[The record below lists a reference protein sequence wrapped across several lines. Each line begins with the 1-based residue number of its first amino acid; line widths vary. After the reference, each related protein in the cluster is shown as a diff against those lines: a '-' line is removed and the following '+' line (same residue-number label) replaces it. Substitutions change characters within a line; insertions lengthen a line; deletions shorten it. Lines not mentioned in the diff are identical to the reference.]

1 MLLFIFL
8 KLFILVWLYI
18 DFYVIAIH
26 TTGINLAILLI
37 IIFVSNI
44 VLMNPIDYLGIIE
57 SVLFLVY
64 ICPLQ
69 FSMIMFILTNDL
81 VISFINRD
89 LLGITSYLLINYW
102 ISKVNSGIKAIVYN
116 KVGDIFP
123 IVWLVIL
130 YDLVSSS
137 NYAMF
142 KLVFNIILCL
152 CYPLLYSIPIIV
164 IIFSKSAQLP
174 FFSRLANAM
183 SAPTPIPALLHPSTM
198 VIAGV
203 YLGLIMDDQLVL
215 LFDISCFFSLAYAM
229 SLSITLIFSLWSAI
243 SVSDVKSIIA
253 SPTISQI
260 SYMFLALVI
269 HPILSLLIYY
279 FMLYVRACYL
289 FYLEHL
295 FILN

>member
-1 MLLFIFL
+1 
-8 KLFILVWLYI
+8 
-18 DFYVIAIH
+18 
-26 TTGINLAILLI
+26 
-37 IIFVSNI
+37 
-44 VLMNPIDYLGIIE
+44 MNSIDYLGIIE
-57 SVLFLVY
+57 SQLFLVY

-81 VISFINRD
+81 LISFVGWD

-116 KVGDIFP
+116 KVGDIFL

-137 NYAMF
+137 NYHASLSHTIY
-142 KLVFNIILCL
+142 KLVFNILLCL
-152 CYPLLYSIPIIV
+152 FYSLFYSIPIIV

-174 FFSRLANAM
+174 FFSWLSNAM

-203 YLGLIMDDQLVL
+203 FLGVLVGDELVCL
-215 LFDISCFFSLAYAM
+215 LDVSCVFSLVY
-229 SLSITLIFSLWSAI
+229 SGCILVTLVFSLWSAI
-243 SVSDVKSIIA
+243 HANDVKSIIA

-260 SYMFLALVI
+260 SYMFLALI
-269 HPILSLLIYY
+269 INPILSLLIY
-279 FMLYVRACYL
+279 
-289 FYLEHL
+289 
-295 FILN
+295 